1 MLLILNLKFCLI
13 LIVDI
18 IVFLL
23 ILIFFEN
30 EVVFLILVFLKLI
43 LVFELK
49 NLMFLWVESLIV
61 FNEIFVWVDF
71 EFKVRVF
78 GLLILVFLI
87 LIDVFL

>member
-61 FNEIFVWVDF
+61 FNEIFV
-71 EFKVRVF
+71 
-78 GLLILVFLI
+78 
-87 LIDVFL
+87 